1 MNRKHVINL
10 FLFSVIVLI
19 LSGCGQPSQPTNSEN
34 KQAESTNVTGQPKD
48 SLTLAREKLNDI
60 ALFVSGLPVSKNSS
74 IFELTQTPEWA
85 EYSEEA
91 KNAWARFD
99 SVAASYTTFSKE
111 EIKSPYDS
119 IKTLFYPFSGPDFL
133 FANIMFPNVDKMI
146 LIGLEGPG
154 SIPHIDSTSKDS
166 LKDILEMYKVAIED
180 VIQLSFFRTIDM
192 KNELGNKSIDGTAP
206 IIMLFLARVGKEIVE
221 VNPMYLDK
229 SGELTKVSES
239 KGKRQA
245 TAVEIKYRNKGESK
259 IRSVSYLS
267 TNLADP
273 TLSQNIGFM
282 NFLKNI
288 DNNVVT
294 FVKSATYLMHKS
306 YFSII
311 RNSCLEKSALILQ
324 DDSGIGFKFFKK
336 EKWKIQLYGTYS
348 KPIKLFEDF
357 FEPDYLEAF
366 KKGNVKPLKF
376 RIGYSP
382 KSNLLMALK
391 K

>member
-1 MNRKHVINL
+1 MNQKHFINL
-10 FLFSVIVLI
+10 FLVLTVILI
-19 LSGCGQPSQPTNSEN
+19 LSGCGQSSPQTGSVS
-34 KQAESTNVTGQPKD
+34 KQSDSANVQSQPKD

-60 ALFVSGLPVSKNSS
+60 ALFISGLPVNKNSS
-74 IFELTQTPEWA
+74 IYELTQTPEWG

-91 KNAWARFD
+91 KNAWGRFD
-99 SVAASYTTFSKE
+99 SIAARYRAFSKE
-111 EIKSPYDS
+111 EIKSPYDT

-133 FANIMFPNVDKMI
+133 FANIMFPNVDKLV

-154 SIPHIDSTSKDS
+154 SVPHIDIASKDS

-206 IIMLFLARVGKEIVE
+206 IIMLFLARAGKEITE
-221 VNPMYLDK
+221 VNTMYLDK

-239 KGKRQA
+239 QGKKQA

-259 IRSVSYLS
+259 IKTVSYLS

-273 TLSQNIGFM
+273 TLSQNVGFM
-282 NFLKNI
+282 NFLKNV

-311 RNSCLEKSALILQ
+311 RNTCLEKSALILQ

-336 EKWKIQLYGTYS
+336 DKWHIQLYGTYS

-366 KKGNVKPLKF
+366 KKGNVKPLGF

-382 KSNLLMALK
+382 KSNLLMAIK